1 MRGRTLEARPR
12 MTRVRERV
20 RPTDSKA
27 RRASRWISGS
37 TSMVVSTPS
46 GPIPS
51 RIHRPD
57 TPVPVPISATRLRKI
72 QNTTYTGDLTKIE
85 LKDNINE
92 NIKEKDNILLIPL
105 CKKCYS
111 NKTVHKRNISFK
123 EDYIGCF

>member
-1 MRGRTLEARPR
+1 MKNRNIFLKSLNNLTKNIIYNKTNQYSIML
-12 MTRVRERV
+12 
-20 RPTDSKA
+20 
-27 RRASRWISGS
+27 I
-37 TSMVVSTPS
+37 
-46 GPIPS
+46 I
-51 RIHRPD
+51 
-57 TPVPVPISATRLRKI
+57 ATFDIKFKTNQEKIEQILQHFGLRKI

>member
-1 MRGRTLEARPR
+1 ML
-12 MTRVRERV
+12 
-20 RPTDSKA
+20 
-27 RRASRWISGS
+27 I
-37 TSMVVSTPS
+37 
-46 GPIPS
+46 I
-51 RIHRPD
+51 
-57 TPVPVPISATRLRKI
+57 ATFDIKFKTNQEKIEQILQHFGLRKI
-72 QNTTYTGDLTKIE
+72 QNTTYTGDLTKTE